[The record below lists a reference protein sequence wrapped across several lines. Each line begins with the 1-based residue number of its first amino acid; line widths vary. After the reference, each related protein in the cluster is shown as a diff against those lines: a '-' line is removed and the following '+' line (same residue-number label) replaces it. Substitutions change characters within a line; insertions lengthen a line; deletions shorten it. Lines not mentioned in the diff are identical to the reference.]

1 MAAYSLDDV
10 LTHAQ
15 VGEAV
20 KITLN
25 TFRTDWVGSI
35 GGQKVWLGEQQEC
48 VTLTNGVRTATYTNN
63 IVLDL
68 GTKFTAKQI
77 LDSLSLRNAIID
89 GVVIAEAGTQAISL
103 DPVLA
108 TASP

>member
-48 VTLTNGVRTATYTNN
+48 VTLTNGVN
-63 IVLDL
+63 
-68 GTKFTAKQI
+68 
-77 LDSLSLRNAIID
+77 
-89 GVVIAEAGTQAISL
+89 
-103 DPVLA
+103 
-108 TASP
+108 